1 MDTSPDKATVST
13 AHCLRQRICSLN
25 FLLCLAVS
33 ETFLGLTHH
42 LSVYLQSPAMD
53 MSVAF
58 KQVDLVLTKL
68 EEMGTNA
75 EEEFHK
81 IFSLCQDRAVEF
93 GVKCEI
99 PRVVGTV
106 RLAEQYCIEYQ
117 ANYRCSFAED
127 YYRRAT
133 FIPYV
138 DDLKASLKRRFANHR
153 KTLQILQFVLPK
165 HASKGKF
172 EPVQPAFDFYLR
184 DMTTTHILTLK
195 GEWEIRKTKWQAM
208 QEEELPRFATDALAE
223 CDKDLL
229 PNVHAL
235 LKILAMLPVT
245 TAAAE
250 RSFSTLKR
258 VKTYLTNRTAEERLN
273 GLALMPIH
281 RMQVSVDEV
290 IAVFMEKPR
299 RLKIAA

>member
-1 MDTSPDKATVST
+1 MDTSPDTATVST
-13 AHCLRQRICSLN
+13 AHCLHQRICSLN

-42 LSVYLQSPAMD
+42 LSVYLQSPDVD
-53 MSVAF
+53 MSVALE
-58 KQVDLVLTKL
+58 QVDLVLTKL
-68 EEMGTNA
+68 EEMGCNA
-75 EEEFHK
+75 EAKFHK
-81 IFSLCQDRAVEF
+81 IFSLCQDRAAEF
-93 GVKCEI
+93 GGKCEI
-99 PRVVGTV
+99 PRVVGTQ
-106 RLAEQYCIEYQ
+106 RYR
-117 ANYRCSFAED
+117 ANYPCSSAEE

-133 FIPYV
+133 FIPYI

-153 KTLQILQFVLPK
+153 KTLQSLQFVLPK

-172 EPVQPAFDFYLR
+172 ESVQPAFDFYLR

-195 GEWEIRKTKWQAM
+195 GEWEIWKTKWQAM

-223 CDKDLL
+223 CDKGLF
-229 PNVHAL
+229 PNVHTL
-235 LKILAMLPVT
+235 LNILATLPVT

-258 VKTYLTNRTAEERLN
+258 VKTYLRNRTAEERLN
-273 GLALMPIH
+273 GLALMSIH